1 MVKSASTRKPFSVFF
16 DPLIEREAFLCLSTE
31 KKSSDFKCPS
41 SLCLPVPFISSTEI
55 EVISTIKF
63 PEDGISFMNVSSPD
77 SNFKLP

>member
-1 MVKSASTRKPFSVFF
+1 MILKDTLHKELIVK
-16 DPLIEREAFLCLSTE
+16 E

-41 SLCLPVPFISSTEI
+41 SLCLPFPFISSTEI

-63 PEDGISFMNVSSPD
+63 PEDGISFMNISSPD